1 MWITAQELTQVT
13 GMPKTTQGVA
23 KKARLEGWEKRTAKG
38 VRGGAYEYNVFSL
51 SIYDQARVLK
61 SKNKIMI
68 GNQILD
74 KPEPKEK
81 SYCADVLWAK
91 WEKATDK
98 QKEEAKTKALI
109 VTTVR
114 QLISSGSKTVQALET
129 VSEAN
134 NEPLGNVSRWY
145 FSTKKREQSDLLPAL
160 LSGNV
165 CRNYS
170 SRQYQMTPEAWDF
183 FVANYFRPEQP
194 AFNACYQMLCDVAKE
209 RGWDIPHK
217 SSLRRKI
224 EREITPQQQVLW
236 RKGEHALMQLYP
248 AQQRSVIELD
258 ALEWINGDGYL
269 HNVFVKWYNGEILR
283 PKTWIWQDVRTRKIL
298 AYYCDVS
305 ENSDSI
311 RLSLAD
317 VIENYG
323 IPKHVTIDNTRAAAN
338 KWLTGGVP
346 NRYRFKVKP
355 DEPMGIIPMLGIQ
368 LHWSSVMFG
377 KGHGQAKPIERAFS
391 HGGLGELVDKHPLL
405 AGAYTGANVLEKPDN
420 YNSKNAVDV
429 DVFLK
434 ALEQGIAM
442 FNSKP
447 NRNTEVCGGVMSF
460 DDAFNA
466 SYQSSVIKKATAEQ
480 RRLLLLSS
488 ESVTVRFDGTFT
500 IDAGGSIRGA
510 KNRYYNEKLIGIRP
524 NKVVIRFDPRSLHDS
539 VLVYTLDGR
548 FICDAQCLERVAFGD
563 TQAAREHKRERTQ
576 FVKRHKEAAKN
587 QKRMSI
593 LEVQALLPDVELS
606 EQPESKVVEILKAE
620 HAKNGVAIDDD
631 ADKSTADVLDF
642 DSAFDAGLKKLVAKN
657 NKE

>member
-1 MWITAQELTQVT
+1 MWITAQDLMQVS
-13 GMPKTTQGVA
+13 GMPKTAQGIAYKA
-23 KKARLEGWEKRTAKG
+23 KSEGWERQRVVGVKG
-38 VRGGAYEYNVFSL
+38 RVYEYNVFSL

-81 SYCADVLWAK
+81 SYCADALWAR

-98 QKEEAKTKALI
+98 QKDKAKVKVGVVLAVKAI
-109 VTTVR
+109 VDAGTSPVTAFDVVAQSHGCNPSAAR
-114 QLISSGSKTVQALET
+114 
-129 VSEAN
+129 
-134 NEPLGNVSRWY
+134 RWY
-145 FSTKKREQSDLLPAL
+145 YTAIKVEQSEYLPVLLDGGAF
-160 LSGNV
+160 
-165 CRNYS
+165 RDYS

-194 AFNACYQMLCDVAKE
+194 AFNACYQMLCDVAKDK
-209 RGWDIPHK
+209 GWAIPHR

-236 RKGEHALMQLYP
+236 RQGEHALMQLYP

-269 HNVFVKWYNGEILR
+269 HNVFVKWHNGEILR

-298 AYYCDVS
+298 AYYCDIS

-311 RLSLAD
+311 RLSLSD
-317 VIENYG
+317 VIENFG
-323 IPKHVTIDNTRAAAN
+323 IPKHITIDNTRAAAN

-355 DEPMGIIPMLGIQ
+355 DEPLGIIPMLGIQ
-368 LHWSSVMFG
+368 LHWSSVIFG
-377 KGHGQAKPIERAFS
+377 KGHGQAKPVERAFS

-466 SYQSSVIKKATAEQ
+466 SYQSSVIKKATKEQ
-480 RRLLLLSS
+480 RRLLLLPS
-488 ESVTVRFDGTFT
+488 EAVTVRHDGTFT

-524 NKVVIRFDPRSLHDS
+524 NKIVIRFDPRNLHDS

-548 FICDAQCLERVAFGD
+548 FICDAQCLDRVAFGD
-563 TQAAREHKRERTQ
+563 TQAAREHKRQRTQ
-576 FVKRHKEAAKN
+576 FVKRHKGAAEN

-593 LEVQALLPDVELS
+593 LEVQSLMPDIKLS
-606 EQPESKVVEILKAE
+606 EQPDSKVIEILKAE
-620 HAKNGVAIDDD
+620 QAKNGTA
-631 ADKSTADVLDF
+631 ADVDTDKPKADVLDF
-642 DSAFDAGLKKLVAKN
+642 DSAFEIGLKKLATKRN
-657 NKE
+657 EE

>member
-1 MWITAQELTQVT
+1 M
-13 GMPKTTQGVA
+13 
-23 KKARLEGWEKRTAKG
+23 
-38 VRGGAYEYNVFSL
+38 
-51 SIYDQARVLK
+51 
-61 SKNKIMI
+61 
-68 GNQILD
+68 
-74 KPEPKEK
+74 
-81 SYCADVLWAK
+81 
-91 WEKATDK
+91 
-98 QKEEAKTKALI
+98 
-109 VTTVR
+109 
-114 QLISSGSKTVQALET
+114 
-129 VSEAN
+129 
-134 NEPLGNVSRWY
+134 
-145 FSTKKREQSDLLPAL
+145 
-160 LSGNV
+160 
-165 CRNYS
+165 
-170 SRQYQMTPEAWDF
+170 
-183 FVANYFRPEQP
+183 
-194 AFNACYQMLCDVAKE
+194 
-209 RGWDIPHK
+209 
-217 SSLRRKI
+217 
-224 EREITPQQQVLW
+224 
-236 RKGEHALMQLYP
+236 
-248 AQQRSVIELD
+248 
-258 ALEWINGDGYL
+258 
-269 HNVFVKWYNGEILR
+269 R

-298 AYYCDVS
+298 AYYCDIS

-391 HGGLGELVDKHPLL
+391 HGGLGELIDKHPLL

-466 SYQSSVIKKATAEQ
+466 SYQSGAIKKATAEQ
-480 RRLLLLSS
+480 RRLLLLPS
-488 ESVTVRFDGTFT
+488 EAVTVRFDGTFT

-524 NKVVIRFDPRSLHDS
+524 NKVVIRFDPRNLHDS

-548 FICDAQCLERVAFGD
+548 FICDAQCLDRVAFGD
-563 TQAAREHKRERTQ
+563 TQAAREHKRQRTQ
-576 FVKRHKEAAKN
+576 FVKRHKGAAEN

-593 LEVQALLPDVELS
+593 LEVQSLMPDIEVS
-606 EQPESKVVEILKAE
+606 EKPDSKVIEILKAE
-620 HAKNGVAIDDD
+620 QAKNGTTTDEDMSKA
-631 ADKSTADVLDF
+631 KADVLDF
-642 DSAFDAGLKKLVAKN
+642 DSAFEAGIKKLAAQK
-657 NKE
+657 K